1 MYFLNILNNH
11 ELYSS
16 ILIKDDEKTK
26 TLKKSLIT

>member
-16 ILIKDDEKTK
+16 ILINDDEKTK
-26 TLKKSLIT
+26 TLKKRLIT